1 MIDHQLVNQLA
12 DLCGMS
18 GQYLDWAGKPVTIN
32 VDYKIPL
39 LEAMGFD
46 MSSSESVIKAITGHR
61 AKQWHRA
68 LPDVRVVH
76 RGKTLTVSVRLAAS
90 TLEKNIE
97 LNLLTEDGRQQTISA
112 EPKEQTVLDITTLD
126 GNEYVCLDV
135 TLPENLPLGYHQL
148 TLASDDNNCLLI
160 VAPETCFE
168 PELLENSG
176 KIWGSSIQLYS
187 VRSKEN
193 WGMGD
198 YRDLETITRE
208 LGNSGASMVGLN
220 PVHALYSGN
229 PQHCSPYSPSSRI
242 FGNVLYIN
250 PEIVPEFAGCEP
262 AKELFNNDEFQQHLN
277 KVRNEDYVDYQTSG
291 WLKLSVLEKLFEDFA
306 ANHLAKNTTRA
317 KGFIAFCEDRGSS
330 LRQFATFEALYE
342 HFRKQDLMNW
352 GWPCWPETFQ
362 KPDTAEVKAFAKENE
377 QRIQYF
383 QYLQWLAEEQITV
396 AQKAAKDAGM
406 TVGVYRD
413 LAVGVDRGG
422 ADVWGD
428 HNLFVL
434 GASTGAPPD
443 GLGPQGQNWG
453 LPPFNPVVLQERRY
467 KPFIEMIRNSMRNCG
482 ALRIDHAMG
491 LFRLWW
497 CPNGKGAAEGAYVH
511 YPLQDL
517 LGIIKL
523 ESRRQQ
529 CLVFGEDLGTVPQEI
544 TDSLPPARFYS
555 SIMGIFGQ
563 DGDRYLP
570 AHEFKPKALATLV
583 CHDTPTIR
591 GWWEE
596 KDIELCHELGIY
608 DDDAVSHERW
618 ARENSR
624 KAVINTLAD
633 MGELPSGTDPYAAK
647 APAYSRELMERFSY
661 YLALSNSQ
669 IAGIQLE
676 DCMMIDTPVNM
687 PGTSEEY
694 PNWRRR
700 LTENLDEFFASEA
713 NKTFFSNLTN
723 CRKS

>member
-1 MIDHQLVNQLA
+1 
-12 DLCGMS
+12 MS

-32 VDYKIPL
+32 VEHKAPL

-46 MSSSESVIKAITGHR
+46 VSSSESVIKAITSQR
-61 AKQWHRA
+61 ARKWKRT
-68 LPDVRVVH
+68 LPSVRVVH
-76 RGKTLTVSVRLAAS
+76 RGEAFTVPVRLPAS
-90 TLEKNIE
+90 TLETPIE
-97 LNLLTEDGRQQTISA
+97 LNLITEDAQEQCFSVQ
-112 EPKEQTVLDITTLD
+112 PKEQTVLDITTLD
-126 GNEYVCLDV
+126 GHEFICLDV
-135 TLPENLPLGYHQL
+135 TLPNNLPLGYHQL
-148 TLASDDNNCLLI
+148 SLAEGDSDCLLI

-168 PELLENSG
+168 PEVLKNNG

-208 LGNSGASMVGLN
+208 LGANGASMVGLN

-250 PEIVPEFAGCEP
+250 PEIVPEFADCEP
-262 AKELFNNDEFQQHLN
+262 AREQFNSSEFQQLLE
-277 KVRNEDYVDYQTSG
+277 KVQTEDYVDYQTSA
-291 WLKLSVLEKLFEDFA
+291 WLKLSILEKLFEHFQS
-306 ANHLAKNTTRA
+306 NHIAKQSPRA
-317 KGFIAFCEDRGSS
+317 RNFMAFCDERGSS

-342 HFRKQDLMNW
+342 HFRKQDIMNW
-352 GWPCWPETFQ
+352 GWPCWPEAYQ
-362 KPDTAEVKAFAKENE
+362 KPDTPEVKAFAKENE

-383 QYLQWLAEEQITV
+383 EYLQWLTEEQIAA
-396 AQKAAKDAGM
+396 AQKSAKDAGM
-406 TVGVYRD
+406 IVGVYRD

-497 CPNGKGAAEGAYVH
+497 CPNDGSAAEGAYVH
-511 YPLQDL
+511 YPLQDM

-523 ESRRQQ
+523 ESCRQQ

-555 SIMGIFGQ
+555 SVMGIFGQ
-563 DGDRYLP
+563 DGDHYLP
-570 AHEFKPKALATLV
+570 ASDFKPKALATLV
-583 CHDTPTIR
+583 CHDTPTLR

-608 DDDAVSHERW
+608 SDEAVDHERW
-618 ARENSR
+618 ARELSR
-624 KAVINTLAD
+624 KAVINTLNS
-633 MGELPSGTDPYAAK
+633 MGELPEGVDPHAEK
-647 APAYSRELMERFSY
+647 SPAYSREVMEKFSY
-661 YLALSNSQ
+661 YLALSSSQ

-700 LTENLDEFFASEA
+700 LTENLDEFFARQE
-713 NKTFFSNLTN
+713 NKTFFTNLTN